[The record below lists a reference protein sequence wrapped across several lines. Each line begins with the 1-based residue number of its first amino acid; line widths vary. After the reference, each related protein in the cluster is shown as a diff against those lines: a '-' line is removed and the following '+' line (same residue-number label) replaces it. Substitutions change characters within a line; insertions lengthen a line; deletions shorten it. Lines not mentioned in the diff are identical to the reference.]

1 MANIGAW
8 KGVYDPMN
16 LDSADRK
23 VRAPPVH
30 GILAFLLWRAAYWTR
45 QTSIKN
51 KLLIP
56 LYWFKS
62 MVFGRDISR
71 F

>member
-1 MANIGAW
+1 MANIGAL

-16 LDSADRK
+16 MGSADK
-23 VRAPPVH
+23 NVHAPPVH

-51 KLLIP
+51 KILIP
-56 LYWFKS
+56 MYWLKT